1 MNSEMKRRNFA
12 NDLSAWEDLYEEM
25 QGVDDE
31 LLNIARKLSR
41 FTNESMDF
49 SDAMFR
55 DVEKARED
63 FSYAIEGL
71 KKQID
76 FEREDFSR
84 EFASEAG
91 VVGLLID
98 QLANSME
105 FFDEEGWV
113 EFLGPDLDE
122 DSAREIYKNYWLIS
136 PNDRLKW
143 NDSQWGTWLERYI

>member
-12 NDLSAWEDLYEEM
+12 IYFNSY
-25 QGVDDE
+25 DE
-31 LLNIARKLSR
+31 LLDAMVEASTILSNIR
-41 FTNESMDF
+41 FTLADLAQENKNLGPLIYKDIDKAKEFVDSATDSFESF
-49 SDAMFR
+49 
-55 DVEKARED
+55 V
-63 FSYAIEGL
+63 
-71 KKQID
+71 D
-76 FEREDFSR
+76 FERSDFSR
-84 EFASEAG
+84 QFASEAG

>member
-1 MNSEMKRRNFA
+1 MKRRNFA

-31 LLNIARKLSR
+31 LLNIAKKLSR

-71 KKQID
+71 KRQID
-76 FEREDFSR
+76 FE
-84 EFASEAG
+84 
-91 VVGLLID
+91 
-98 QLANSME
+98 
-105 FFDEEGWV
+105 
-113 EFLGPDLDE
+113 LD
-122 DSAREIYKNYWLIS
+122 K
-136 PNDRLKW
+136 
-143 NDSQWGTWLERYI
+143 

>member
-1 MNSEMKRRNFA
+1 
-12 NDLSAWEDLYEEM
+12 
-25 QGVDDE
+25 
-31 LLNIARKLSR
+31 
-41 FTNESMDF
+41 MDF

>member
-1 MNSEMKRRNFA
+1 MNSKMKRRNFA
-12 NDLSAWEDLYEEM
+12 VDLNDYVVLLEAMQDVEVELSNISQALHRLYSDDLNYGPQGFLNTRKAIEYWTEAMEDL
-25 QGVDDE
+25 
-31 LLNIARKLSR
+31 
-41 FTNESMDF
+41 
-49 SDAMFR
+49 
-55 DVEKARED
+55 EKH
-63 FSYAIEGL
+63 IE
-71 KKQID
+71 
-76 FEREDFSR
+76 FERSDFSR

-122 DSAREIYKNYWLIS
+122 NSAREIYKNYWLIS